1 MSFRTAGR
9 AHGADGLRSRLIV
22 KTTRLA
28 LTVGL
33 AAGLAVV
40 TSAGGVATAGASV
53 VAAAHQ
59 GPGGGGNQG
68 GGNQGGGGSG
78 GGGLGGFRHL
88 VIVTGTVGSVGTTS
102 FTLTRGFGP
111 IMPFALTGT
120 ATTLTGTATGWTIN
134 VSQYTHFLAPGTTSP
149 NLTDVLV
156 GDKVTVTGRRA
167 GAGMVNA
174 NLVVI
179 PLELVTGAVGT
190 VGGGSFTV
198 PIRPVPIRPVWSLTG
213 TATTLTGTATAWTID
228 VSGSTTYHERG
239 VASSTLTLNSL
250 SSSDHVIVVG
260 SQAGALTLNAIT
272 VLIEPPRGTGGGGG
286 GGGPGG
292 PGGGGG
298 GPGGGGGGPG
308 GGKHHHGF

>member
-1 MSFRTAGR
+1 MAATKVA
-9 AHGADGLRSRLIV
+9 ATKV
-22 KTTRLA
+22 
-28 LTVGL
+28 
-33 AAGLAVV
+33 AAGF
-40 TSAGGVATAGASV
+40 AGGGF
-53 VAAAHQ
+53 
-59 GPGGGGNQG
+59 
-68 GGNQGGGGSG
+68 G

-134 VSQYTHFLAPGTTSP
+134 VSSQYTHFIVPGTTSP
-149 NLTDVLV
+149 DLTDVLV
-156 GDKVTVTGRRA
+156 GDKVTVTGKRA

-174 NLVVI
+174 SLVVI

-198 PIRPVPIRPVWSLTG
+198 PIRPVWSLTS

-239 VASSTLTLNSL
+239 VASSSLTLNSL

-286 GGGPGG
+286 GGGSLLTASDI
-292 PGGGGG
+292 
-298 GPGGGGGGPG
+298 
-308 GGKHHHGF
+308 

>member
-1 MSFRTAGR
+1 MSFRIPAR
-9 AHGADGLRSRLIV
+9 AHGADRLRSRLIV

-28 LTVGL
+28 LTLGL
-33 AAGLAVV
+33 AAALAVV
-40 TSAGGVATAGASV
+40 MPAAGVATAGASV
-53 VAAAHQ
+53 VPAAHQ

-68 GGNQGGGGSG
+68 GGNQGGGNQGGGNQGGGGFGGGGFG

-88 VIVTGTVGSVGTTS
+88 VIVTGTVGSVGTTN
-102 FTLTRGFGP
+102 FTITRGFGP

-134 VSQYTHFLAPGTTSP
+134 VSQYTHFLVPGTTSP
-149 NLTDVLV
+149 GLTDVLV
-156 GDKVTVTGRRA
+156 GDKVTVTGGRA

-179 PLELVTGAVGT
+179 PLELVTGTVGT

-198 PIRPVPIRPVWSLTG
+198 PIRPMWSLTS

-286 GGGPGG
+286 GKP
-292 PGGGGG
+292 
-298 GPGGGGGGPG
+298 
-308 GGKHHHGF
+308 HHGF

>member
-1 MSFRTAGR
+1 M
-9 AHGADGLRSRLIV
+9 IV

-28 LTVGL
+28 LTLGL

-40 TSAGGVATAGASV
+40 IPAGGIATAGASV
-53 VAAAHQ
+53 VPAAHQ

-68 GGNQGGGGSG
+68 GGNQGGGNQGGGGFGGGGFG

-102 FTLTRGFGP
+102 FTFTRGFGP

-134 VSQYTHFLAPGTTSP
+134 VSQDTHFVAPGTTSP

-167 GAGMVNA
+167 GPGDVNA
-174 NLVVI
+174 SLVLI

-190 VGGGSFTV
+190 VGGDSFTI
-198 PIRPVPIRPVWSLTG
+198 PLRPVWSHTG

-239 VASSTLTLNSL
+239 VASSTLTLSSL
-250 SSSDHVIVVG
+250 SSSDHVTVVG

-292 PGGGGG
+292 
-298 GPGGGGGGPG
+298 
-308 GGKHHHGF
+308 GKHHHGF

>member
-1 MSFRTAGR
+1 MSFRIPAR
-9 AHGADGLRSRLIV
+9 AHGADRLRSRLIV

-28 LTVGL
+28 LTLGL

-40 TSAGGVATAGASV
+40 MPAAGVATAGASV
-53 VAAAHQ
+53 VPAAHQ

-68 GGNQGGGGSG
+68 GGNQGGGNQGGGGFG

-134 VSQYTHFLAPGTTSP
+134 VSQYTHFLVPGTTSP
-149 NLTDVLV
+149 DLTDVLV
-156 GDKVTVTGRRA
+156 GDKVTVTGRRG

-198 PIRPVPIRPVWSLTG
+198 PIRPVPIRAVWSLTG

-250 SSSDHVIVVG
+250 SSGDHVIVVG
-260 SQAGALTLNAIT
+260 SQAAPSLSTPSPCSSNLPAVRVAAVAAAVAAEASSRLLTCKN
-272 VLIEPPRGTGGGGG
+272 RGSAC
-286 GGGPGG
+286 
-292 PGGGGG
+292 
-298 GPGGGGGGPG
+298 
-308 GGKHHHGF
+308 

>member
-1 MSFRTAGR
+1 MSFRIPAR
-9 AHGADGLRSRLIV
+9 APGADRLRSRLIV

-28 LTVGL
+28 LSVGL

-40 TSAGGVATAGASV
+40 MPATGVATAGASV
-53 VAAAHQ
+53 VPAAHQ

-68 GGNQGGGGSG
+68 GGNQGGGNQGGGNQGGGGFGGGGFG

-134 VSQYTHFLAPGTTSP
+134 VSQYTHFLVPGTTSP
-149 NLTDVLV
+149 DLTDVLV

-190 VGGGSFTV
+190 VGAGSFTV
-198 PIRPVPIRPVWSLTG
+198 PVRPLWSLTS

-239 VASSTLTLNSL
+239 VASSTLTLGSL

-286 GGGPGG
+286 PG
-292 PGGGGG
+292 
-298 GPGGGGGGPG
+298 GGGGGGPG

>member
-1 MSFRTAGR
+1 MSFRIPAR
-9 AHGADGLRSRLIV
+9 AHGADRLRSRLIV

-28 LTVGL
+28 LTLGL
-33 AAGLAVV
+33 AAGLAVIAP
-40 TSAGGVATAGASV
+40 AGGVATAGASV
-53 VAAAHQ
+53 VPAAHQ
-59 GPGGGGNQG
+59 GPGSGGNQGGGNQGGGNQG
-68 GGNQGGGGSG
+68 GGNQGGGGFG

-88 VIVTGTVGSVGTTS
+88 VIVTGTVGSVGTAS

-120 ATTLTGTATGWTIN
+120 ATTLTGTATGWTIL

-149 NLTDVLV
+149 DLTDVLV
-156 GDKVTVTGRRA
+156 GDKVTVTGRR
-167 GAGMVNA
+167 GGPGMVNA

-198 PIRPVPIRPVWSLTG
+198 PIRPVWSLTS

-228 VSGSTTYHERG
+228 VSGSTTYRERG
-239 VASSTLTLNSL
+239 VASSTLSLNSL

-260 SQAGALTLNAIT
+260 SQAGALIVNAIT
-272 VLIEPPRGTGGGGG
+272 VLIEPPRGAGGGG

-292 PGGGGG
+292 GGGS
-298 GPGGGGGGPG
+298 GGGGGGPG
-308 GGKHHHGF
+308 GGKHHHG

>member
-53 VAAAHQ
+53 VAAADQ

-111 IMPFALTGT
+111 SCRSPSRARLR
-120 ATTLTGTATGWTIN
+120 L
-134 VSQYTHFLAPGTTSP
+134 SRAP
-149 NLTDVLV
+149 L
-156 GDKVTVTGRRA
+156 
-167 GAGMVNA
+167 
-174 NLVVI
+174 
-179 PLELVTGAVGT
+179 
-190 VGGGSFTV
+190 
-198 PIRPVPIRPVWSLTG
+198 
-213 TATTLTGTATAWTID
+213 
-228 VSGSTTYHERG
+228 
-239 VASSTLTLNSL
+239 
-250 SSSDHVIVVG
+250 
-260 SQAGALTLNAIT
+260 QAGRSTFRSTHISRARYDLAQ
-272 VLIEPPRGTGGGGG
+272 PDRRPRRRQGNGDG
-286 GGGPGG
+286 
-292 PGGGGG
+292 
-298 GPGGGGGGPG
+298 
-308 GGKHHHGF
+308 

>member
-1 MSFRTAGR
+1 MSFRVPAR
-9 AHGADGLRSRLIV
+9 ARGADRLRSRLIV
-22 KTTRLA
+22 KTARLA
-28 LTVGL
+28 LTLGL

-40 TSAGGVATAGASV
+40 MPAGGIATAGASV
-53 VAAAHQ
+53 VPAAHQ

-68 GGNQGGGGSG
+68 GGNQRGGGFG

-120 ATTLTGTATGWTIN
+120 ATTLTGTATGWTID
-134 VSQYTHFLAPGTTSP
+134 VSQYTHFVAPGTTSP
-149 NLTDVLV
+149 DLTDVLV

-167 GAGMVNA
+167 GPGMVNA

-190 VGGGSFTV
+190 VGGDSFTI
-198 PIRPVPIRPVWSLTG
+198 PLRPMWSLTS
-213 TATTLTGTATAWTID
+213 TPTTLTGTATAWTID

-239 VASSTLTLNSL
+239 VASSTLTLSSL
-250 SSSDHVIVVG
+250 SSSDHVIVLG

-286 GGGPGG
+286 GGG
-292 PGGGGG
+292 
-298 GPGGGGGGPG
+298 
-308 GGKHHHGF
+308 GKPHHGF